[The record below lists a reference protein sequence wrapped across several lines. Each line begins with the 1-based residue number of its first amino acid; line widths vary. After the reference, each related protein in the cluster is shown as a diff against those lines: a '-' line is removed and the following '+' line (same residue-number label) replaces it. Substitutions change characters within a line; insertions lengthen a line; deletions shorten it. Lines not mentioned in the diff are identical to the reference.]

1 MTEVLKMLPE
11 AAGRGQHFRA
21 RGHSFSLYGPT
32 LRRSITFLS
41 FSSCRKLAYN
51 WVCLRNFALE
61 SAYAPSTNHSQKI
74 ERANERVNQI
84 IYEERCNKEQI
95 YFELLYVSAF
105 SSLVCFPGVKFRA
118 KFEIVLENSFCRS
131 LRIPRLN

>member
-11 AAGRGQHFRA
+11 AAGRGQHFQA

-32 LRRSITFLS
+32 LRRPITFLS

-51 WVCLRNFALE
+51 WVCLRNFAIE

-74 ERANERVNQI
+74 KRANERVNQI
-84 IYEERCNKEQI
+84 LYEERRIEGQI
-95 YFELLYVSAF
+95 YFELVYFSAF
-105 SSLVCFPGVKFRA
+105 SSLVKVSKTVFPV
-118 KFEIVLENSFCRS
+118 
-131 LRIPRLN
+131 